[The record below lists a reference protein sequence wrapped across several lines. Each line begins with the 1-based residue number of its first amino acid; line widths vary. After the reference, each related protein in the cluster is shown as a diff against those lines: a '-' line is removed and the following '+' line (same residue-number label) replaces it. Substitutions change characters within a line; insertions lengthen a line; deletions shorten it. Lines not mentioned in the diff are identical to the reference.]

1 MFALPKPGDV
11 YMASPENRSTLTFS
25 LADAI
30 DEEPAQILAGLWH
43 VVNISEKYS
52 CPGEIVVKSQ
62 SHIVTVITPSGLFT
76 LCITFPTGDEDNTW
90 FCKIFKKI

>member
-1 MFALPKPGDV
+1 MFVLPKPGDV

-52 CPGEIVVKSQ
+52 RPGKRVVK

-76 LCITFPTGDEDNTW
+76 LCITFPTGNEDNTW